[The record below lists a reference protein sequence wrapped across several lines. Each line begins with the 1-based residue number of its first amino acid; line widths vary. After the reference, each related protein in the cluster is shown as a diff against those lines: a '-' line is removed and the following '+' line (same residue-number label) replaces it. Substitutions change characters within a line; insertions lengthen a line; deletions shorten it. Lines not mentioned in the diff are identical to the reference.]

1 MPVEISEKAQKL
13 IQQVEQFMH
22 EHVFPAEPVFH
33 DQMSKAKDRWTYMP
47 VMRELREKAK
57 AKGLW
62 MFPLPEELGGRG
74 LNLVDYAPICER
86 INMSPIGT
94 EVFHCYSGTI
104 SNAIVLQQFGT
115 PAIKERFLKPL
126 VAGDTRSCISIT
138 EREIPSSDPTDLKLP
153 VKRDG
158 NDFVI
163 NGRKAWA
170 TGAIMK
176 ECDAILVLGCTNSN
190 APRHGRHSLIIVP
203 RSTPGLSFGRIDTIL
218 GFDHA
223 PFGHVDLNFDNVRV
237 PVTNLLGEEGAGFAM
252 IQTTLGI
259 GRVQLGMG
267 SVGAA
272 ERAIAE
278 MCSWVEKRIIGG
290 KPLAERGVV
299 IDAIARSRIE
309 IEQARHH
316 IMHTAWLLQTQGPKA
331 ARSEISQAKVL
342 APNMALQVLDR
353 AIQFH
358 GGAGLSFDTPLPEMF
373 AYQRTVRIGEGAD
386 EVHREL
392 VAKLEMAKQ
401 REARAKYAQ
410 A

>member
-1 MPVEISEKAQKL
+1 MPVEQSEKAREL
-13 IQQVEQFMH
+13 TQQVEAFMY

-33 DQMSKAKDRWTYMP
+33 EQMSKAADRWTYMP
-47 VMRELREKAK
+47 VMRELRAKAK
-57 AKGLW
+57 AAGLW
-62 MFPLPEELGGRG
+62 MFPLPENLGGRG
-74 LNLVDYAPICER
+74 LDLIDYAPICELM
-86 INMSPIGT
+86 NMSQIGT

-104 SNAIVLQQFGT
+104 SNALVLDQFGSE
-115 PAIKERFLKPL
+115 AIKERYLKPL
-126 VAGDTRSCISIT
+126 VAGDARTSISIT
-138 EREIPSSDPTDLKLP
+138 EREVPSSDPTDLKFP
-153 VKRDG
+153 IKRDG
-158 NDFVI
+158 NEFVL

-176 ECDAILVLGCTNSN
+176 ECDAILVLGCTNPD
-190 APRHGRHSLIIVP
+190 APRHSRHSLVIVP
-203 RSTPGLSFGRIDTIL
+203 RASKGLSFGRIDTIL

-223 PFGHVDLNFDNVRV
+223 PFGHVDLIFDNVRV
-237 PVTNLLGEEGAGFAM
+237 PVENLLGAEGTGFAM
-252 IQTTLGI
+252 MQTTLGF

-272 ERAIAE
+272 ERALAE

-290 KPLAERGVV
+290 KPLVERGVV

-309 IEQARHH
+309 IEQARRHVL
-316 IMHTAWLLQTQGPKA
+316 HTAWLLQTKGPKA

-392 VAKLEMAKQ
+392 VAKLEIAKQ
-401 REARAKYAQ
+401 RETRARFGRN
-410 A
+410 

>member
-1 MPVEISEKAQKL
+1 MPTEVSDKARDLTAAVER
-13 IQQVEQFMH
+13 FMH
-22 EHVFPAEPVFH
+22 EQVIPAEKLFH
-33 DQMSKAKDRWTYMP
+33 EQLSKATDRWTYMP
-47 VMRELREKAK
+47 VMRELRAKAK
-57 AKGLW
+57 AQGLW
-62 MFPLPEELGGRG
+62 MFPLPEDLGGRG
-74 LNLVDYAPICER
+74 LDLIEYAPICEL

-104 SNAIVLQQFGT
+104 SNAIVLQQFGS
-115 PAIKERFLKPL
+115 PAIKERYLKPL
-126 VAGDTRSCISIT
+126 VAGETRSCISIT
-138 EREIPSSDPTDLKLP
+138 ERDVPSSDPTDLKMP
-153 VKRDG
+153 FVRDG
-158 NDFVI
+158 DEWVI
-163 NGRKAWA
+163 NGDKAWA

-176 ECDAILVLGCTNSN
+176 ECDAILVLGCTNPE
-190 APRHGRHSLIIVP
+190 APRHARHSMVIVP

-223 PFGHVDLNFDNVRV
+223 PFGHVDLHFDNVRV
-237 PVTNLLGEEGAGFAM
+237 PYTNLLGEEGAGFAM
-252 IQTTLGI
+252 MQTTLGV

-272 ERAIAE
+272 ERAVAE

-309 IEQARHH
+309 IEQARQHLL
-316 IMHTAWLLQTQGPKA
+316 HTAWLLQTKGPRA

-392 VAKLEMAKQ
+392 VAKLEFAKQ
-401 REARAKYAQ
+401 REARAKWA
-410 A
+410 AA

>member
-1 MPVEISEKAQKL
+1 MSFEVSEKSRELTAA
-13 IQQVEQFMH
+13 VERFMH
-22 EHVFPAEPVFH
+22 EEVIPAEPVFH
-33 DQMSKAKDRWTYMP
+33 EQMSEAADRWTYMP
-47 VMRELREKAK
+47 VMKELRAKAK
-57 AKGLW
+57 AQGLW
-62 MFPLPEELGGRG
+62 MFPLPESIGGRG
-74 LNLVDYAPICER
+74 LSLIDYGPICELM
-86 INMSPIGT
+86 NMSPIGT

-104 SNAIVLQQFGT
+104 SNALVLEQYGT
-115 PAIKERFLKPL
+115 PAIRERYLKPL
-126 VAGDTRSCISIT
+126 VAGDTRTCISIT
-138 EREIPSSDPTDLKLP
+138 EREVPSSDPTDLKMPIRREGDEYVL
-153 VKRDG
+153 D
-158 NDFVI
+158 
-163 NGRKAWA
+163 GRKAWA

-176 ECDAILVLGCTNSN
+176 ECDAIFVLGCT
-190 APRHGRHSLIIVP
+190 APEAARHARHSLVIVP
-203 RSTPGLSFGRIDTIL
+203 RSTQGLSFGRIDTIL

-223 PFGHVDLNFDNVRV
+223 PFGHVELIFDNVRV
-237 PVTNLLGEEGAGFAM
+237 PVTNLLGEEGMGFAM
-252 IQTTLGI
+252 MQTTLGF

-272 ERAIAE
+272 ERAVAE

-309 IEQARHH
+309 IEQARQH
-316 IMHTAWLLQTQGPKA
+316 ILHTAWLLQTKGPKA
-331 ARSEISQAKVL
+331 ARSEISQCKVL

-392 VAKLEMAKQ
+392 VAKLELTKQ
-401 REARAKYAQ
+401 REARARFGRA
-410 A
+410 

>member
-1 MPVEISEKAQKL
+1 MPIELSEKARQL
-13 IQQVEQFMH
+13 VHEVEEFMH
-22 EHVFPAEPVFH
+22 RHVIPAEPVFH
-33 DQMSKAKDRWTYMP
+33 EQMSKAESRWTYMP
-47 VMRELREKAK
+47 VMRELRAKAK
-57 AKGLW
+57 AAGLW
-62 MFPLPEELGGRG
+62 MFPLPVELGGRG
-74 LNLVDYAPICER
+74 LDLVEYAPICEL

-104 SNAIVLQQFGT
+104 SNALVLEQFGS
-115 PAIKERFLKPL
+115 PAIKERYLKPL
-126 VAGDTRSCISIT
+126 VAGDTRSSISIT

-153 VKRDG
+153 IVRDG
-158 NDFVI
+158 DELVI

-170 TGAIMK
+170 TGALMK
-176 ECDAILVLGCTNSN
+176 ECDAILVLGCTNPEAS
-190 APRHGRHSLIIVP
+190 RHARHSLVIVP
-203 RSTPGLSFGRIDTIL
+203 RSSPGLSFGRIDTIL

-223 PFGHVDLNFDNVRV
+223 PFGHVDLIFDNVRV
-237 PVTNLLGEEGAGFAM
+237 PAGNLLGEEGAGFAM
-252 IQTTLGI
+252 IQTTLGF

-272 ERAIAE
+272 ERAVAE

-290 KPLAERGVV
+290 KPLVERGVV

-316 IMHTAWLLQTQGPKA
+316 VMHTAWLLQTKGPKA
-331 ARSEISQAKVL
+331 ARSEISQTKVL
-342 APNMALQVLDR
+342 APNMALLVLDR

-392 VAKLEMAKQ
+392 VAKLELAKQ
-401 REARAKYAQ
+401 RENRAKFAN

>member
-1 MPVEISEKAQKL
+1 MSFEVSEKSRELTAA
-13 IQQVEQFMH
+13 VERFMH
-22 EHVFPAEPVFH
+22 EEVIPAEPVFH
-33 DQMSKAKDRWTYMP
+33 EQMSKTADRWTYMP
-47 VMRELREKAK
+47 VMKELRAK
-57 AKGLW
+57 ARAQGLW
-62 MFPLPEELGGRG
+62 MFPLPEAIGGRG
-74 LNLVDYAPICER
+74 LSLIEYAPICELM
-86 INMSPIGT
+86 NMSPIGT

-104 SNAIVLQQFGT
+104 SNALVLEQYGT
-115 PAIKERFLKPL
+115 PAIKERYLRPL
-126 VAGDTRSCISIT
+126 VAGDTRSCLSIT
-138 EREIPSSDPTDLKLP
+138 EREVPSSDPTDLKMPIRREGDAYVLE
-153 VKRDG
+153 
-158 NDFVI
+158 
-163 NGRKAWA
+163 GRKAWA

-176 ECDAILVLGCTNSN
+176 ECDAIFVLGCTAPE
-190 APRHGRHSLIIVP
+190 APRHARHSLVIVP

-223 PFGHVDLNFDNVRV
+223 PFGHVELIFDNVRV
-237 PVTNLLGEEGAGFAM
+237 PVSNLLGEEGAGFAM
-252 IQTTLGI
+252 MQTTLGF

-272 ERAIAE
+272 ERAVAE

-299 IDAIARSRIE
+299 IDAVARSRIE
-309 IEQARHH
+309 IEQARQH
-316 IMHTAWLLQTQGPKA
+316 ILHTAWLLQTKGPKA
-331 ARSEISQAKVL
+331 ARSEISQCKVL

-392 VAKLEMAKQ
+392 VAKLEFAKQ
-401 REARAKYAQ
+401 REARARFGRA
-410 A
+410 